1 MWGLGLGFRVW
12 CLGFGFRVS
21 GLGFRKHGLAERVR
35 RRSVWSLGVVLNR
48 SPCLGVPRAN
58 TRKQNKGLGFRVRP

>member
-35 RRSVWSLGVVLNR
+35 RRSVWSLGVCSQSKSLSR
-48 SPCLGVPRAN
+48 SPTGKYP
-58 TRKQNKGLGFRVRP
+58 